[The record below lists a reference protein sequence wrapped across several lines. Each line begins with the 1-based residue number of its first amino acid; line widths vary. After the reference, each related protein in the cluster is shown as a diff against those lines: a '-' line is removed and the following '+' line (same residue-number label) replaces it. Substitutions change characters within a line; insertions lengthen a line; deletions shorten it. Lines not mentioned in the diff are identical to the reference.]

1 MSFPVH
7 FSGPLVLPCPSPL
20 PAMHR
25 WAPICSQLMQLQL
38 LPGRPQPRS
47 SGSVPWQW
55 SLPGGAGFSPSWSR
69 GLAGPRRREL
79 TQLDLVMLCLRLG
92 RPRVLLPSLPGVR
105 CLRLSGQAL
114 GSGAIQ
120 AGAWRDFVALAA
132 PAGARCADGTLSGCW
147 GPACAAHVGARPR
160 HLPGDLSSPRPLA
173 AHERGLPY
181 AAPELSVPRS
191 LELLAGSSPCVSM
204 LSPSLLCRPGSAL
217 SLWET
222 CIDVSMLTAVARG
235 AGDTQPWC

>member
-7 FSGPLVLPCPSPL
+7 FSGPPVLPCLSPL

-25 WAPICSQLMQLQL
+25 WAPICLRLSKMQLQL

-69 GLAGPRRREL
+69 GPAGPRRREL
-79 TQLDLVMLCLRLG
+79 TKLDLVMLCLRLG
-92 RPRVLLPSLPGVR
+92 RPRVLLPSVLGVR

-132 PAGARCADGTLSGCW
+132 PAGARCASGTLSGCW
-147 GPACAAHVGARPR
+147 GPACAAHVPGTSLGTCPPLAPL
-160 HLPGDLSSPRPLA
+160 LPTSMGCPTQPPSSPSPRPW
-173 AHERGLPY
+173 
-181 AAPELSVPRS
+181 SS
-191 LELLAGSSPCVSM
+191 LLAPAPVCRCCPHPCCAARALPSPCG
-204 LSPSLLCRPGSAL
+204 RPAS
-217 SLWET
+217 T
-222 CIDVSMLTAVARG
+222 YRC
-235 AGDTQPWC
+235 